1 MFDGLDADRRGEV
14 RLARARTADEDY
26 IVRILQKLAAVKL
39 SYERLVDFA
48 TGEVEAGKVAIVWET
63 GRLELVGRRS
73 DLPVGRLRL
82 QELRQD
88 WQRGLEGWRALFGQL
103 AAGAVVIM
111 LRSLKMHGM
120 AQAVGWIMT
129 HGAPP

>member
-1 MFDGLDADRRGEV
+1 MAWTPIAV
-14 RLARARTADEDY
+14 ARCVLPVPGTADEDY

-103 AAGAVVIM
+103 ADGLSHPVRLA
-111 LRSLKMHGM
+111 
-120 AQAVGWIMT
+120 
-129 HGAPP
+129 

>member
-1 MFDGLDADRRGEV
+1 MLDGLDADRRGEV

-73 DLPVGRLRL
+73 DLPVGRLFRSCD
-82 QELRQD
+82 RI
-88 WQRGLEGWRALFGQL
+88 GS
-103 AAGAVVIM
+103 AASKAGEPCSVSSPTA
-111 LRSLKMHGM
+111 
-120 AQAVGWIMT
+120 
-129 HGAPP
+129 